1 MNRGTTSLSLPLS
14 IAALVLAAVAPRVV
28 SAQDFPVKPIR
39 ILASGVGGNG
49 DFMARLVAQEASPGF
64 GQPVI
69 VDNRNVVLSVEL
81 ASKAPPDGYT
91 LLVAGS
97 SFMLGP
103 LLVKKPT
110 YDPVRDF
117 LPVSLVCSSPAI
129 LVVHA
134 SVPAKSVKELIALA
148 KARPRSLN
156 YSTGATGGPHHLAGE
171 LFKSMAG
178 IDIVR
183 IPYKG
188 GNAALN
194 DVLGGQVEMTFAVA
208 ATMAPHIKSNRIRML
223 AVTSAQP
230 STLAPGLPTIAASG
244 LPGYESVQLLG
255 LFVPARTP
263 APVID
268 RLNREIV
275 RAVTRPEVKKR
286 FLDSGVDVI
295 GSTPGELAAA
305 MQSEIR
311 RMGKVIKAAGIQ
323 DE

>member
-1 MNRGTTSLSLPLS
+1 MLGTPP
-14 IAALVLAAVAPRVV
+14 VFG
-28 SAQDFPVKPIR
+28 QDFPVKPIR

-49 DFMARLVAQEASPGF
+49 DFMARLVAQETTPAF

-69 VDNRNVVLSVEL
+69 VDNRSVVLSVEL

-117 LPVSLVCSSPAI
+117 SPVSLVCSSPAI
-129 LVVHA
+129 LVVHS
-134 SVPAKSVKELIALA
+134 SVPARSVRELIALA
-148 KARPRSLN
+148 KARPGTLN

-171 LFKSMAG
+171 LFKSMAR

-208 ATMAPHIKSNRIRML
+208 ATVAPHIRSNRIRML

-230 STLAPGLPTIAASG
+230 SALAPGVPTIAASG

-255 LFVPARTP
+255 LFVPAKTP
-263 APVID
+263 VPVVD

-275 RAVTRPEVKKR
+275 RAVTRSEVKKK
-286 FLDSGVDVI
+286 FLDSGVEVI

-311 RMGKVIKAAGIQ
+311 RMGKVIKTAGIQ

>member
-1 MNRGTTSLSLPLS
+1 MKK
-14 IAALVLAAVAPRVV
+14 AASCLALLTFLTAHAR
-28 SAQDFPVKPIR
+28 SQDFPSKPIH
-39 ILASGVGGNG
+39 ILASATGGNG
-49 DFMARLVAQEASPGF
+49 DFMARLVAQETAPAF
-64 GQPVI
+64 GQPMI
-69 VDNRNVVLSVEL
+69 VDNRTVVLSVEL

-91 LLVAGS
+91 LLVAGT

-117 LPVSLVCSSPAI
+117 SPVSLVCSSPAI

-148 KARPRSLN
+148 KARPGSLN
-156 YSTGATGGPHHLAGE
+156 YSTGATGGPHHLAAE
-171 LFKSMAG
+171 LFKAMAG

-188 GNAALN
+188 GAAALT
-194 DVLGGQVEMTFAVA
+194 DVVGGQVEMTFAVA
-208 ATMAPHIKSNRIRML
+208 ATVLPHLKSSRVRAL

-230 STLAPGLPTIAASG
+230 SMVAPGLPTIAASG

-255 LFVPARTP
+255 FFVPAKTP
-263 APVID
+263 LSVVE

-275 RAVTRPEVKKR
+275 RAVTRPDVKKK
-286 FLDSGVDVI
+286 FLDSGVEVI
-295 GSTPGELAAA
+295 ASTPGELAAA

-323 DE
+323 E